1 MMLVSHIVD
10 TDPAKALDAVIYLMD
25 PVDPSSNVP
34 KALALKRQCA
44 FTANR
49 FCRHLLAPA
58 GGWNSK
64 RWPPTQHPIR
74 RLAQLRAEVA
84 RLKRWGAIF

>member
-34 KALALKRQCA
+34 KALALNA
-44 FTANR
+44 SA
-49 FCRHLLAPA
+49 H
-58 GGWNSK
+58 
-64 RWPPTQHPIR
+64 R
-74 RLAQLRAEVA
+74 RLPLVIENPVTSLDAETFA
-84 RLKRWGAIF
+84 PPR